1 MKTIFLSAIVL
12 AIPLHAEEAPGSAPS
27 AAKALSDS
35 SIYTLGSTWT
45 DQDGKP
51 LVWAKSVGTP
61 RVIALGYA
69 TCKGIC
75 PRIIADMQRIEKDL
89 DPKSKTR
96 FTFITLDPKNDTQ
109 AELKA
114 LSERHLL
121 SSCWDVLRGSEED
134 LLEMAVVLGVRF
146 DRLPN
151 GIDFAHSY
159 LITTVGPDGKIL
171 HKWTDSKDGP
181 EPSVKILNTTISQI
195 NCYSRGN

>member
-1 MKTIFLSAIVL
+1 MKSIILSISLL
-12 AIPLHAEEAPGSAPS
+12 AISLHADDAPKPAPV
-27 AAKALSDS
+27 ATKALSEG
-35 SIYTLGSTWT
+35 SIYTLNSTWT
-45 DQDGKP
+45 DQDGKS

-75 PRIIADMQRIEKDL
+75 PRIIADMQRIEKEL
-89 DPKSKTR
+89 DPKSETR
-96 FTFITLDPKNDTQ
+96 FTFITLDPENDKQ

-121 SSCWDVLRGSEED
+121 SARWDVLRGTQED
-134 LLEMAVVLGVRF
+134 LLEMAVILGVRF

-159 LITTVGPDGKIL
+159 LIATIGPDGKIL
-171 HKWTDSKDGP
+171 HKWIDSKEGP
-181 EPSVKILNTTISQI
+181 EPSVAALKGLKSP
-195 NCYSRGN
+195 